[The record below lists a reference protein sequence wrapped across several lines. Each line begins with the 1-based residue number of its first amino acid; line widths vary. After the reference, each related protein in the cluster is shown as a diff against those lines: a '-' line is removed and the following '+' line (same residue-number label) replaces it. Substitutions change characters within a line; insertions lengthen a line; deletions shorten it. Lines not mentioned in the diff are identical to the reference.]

1 MSKAHRLIKTDCGGE
16 LIVGLKI
23 EPMRALM
30 RGIPRRPF
38 RAGDGRC
45 LLLYTIPQRS
55 FANRGAGPNCL
66 AVADRQEHS
75 AYAIQYGSLRIGQ
88 EFLIEG
94 LDGKVARDPFLV
106 EPPKV
111 GFVPR
116 NSDSPAEDRSAG
128 KSTLNHLELS
138 AGTPD
143 RYKQTTFWK
152 QAIDELLVQV
162 FVDAHATAPEQS
174 VLDIDTTD
182 VAMQGDQEEPLLPR
196 LLRSL
201 LLFASVRVL
210 WRAPGVRPPA
220 SRQHRCG
227 GWMPR

>member
-1 MSKAHRLIKTDCGGE
+1 
-16 LIVGLKI
+16 
-23 EPMRALM
+23 M

-55 FANRGAGPNCL
+55 FANQGAGPNCL

-111 GFVPR
+111 GFVPG

-162 FVDAHATAPEQS
+162 FVEAHATAPEQS

-182 VAMQGDQEEPLLPR
+182 VALHGDQE
-196 LLRSL
+196 
-201 LLFASVRVL
+201 
-210 WRAPGVRPPA
+210 
-220 SRQHRCG
+220 
-227 GWMPR
+227 